1 MEIKIET
8 TQAAEL
14 AVEALLSQSWFPN
27 PGRTTRAYT
36 EGGTIL
42 ILTEHWEQY
51 RVYPDG
57 MIDRIY
63 EARDTTERII
73 LD

>member
-1 MEIKIET
+1 MDIQIKT
-8 TQAAEL
+8 TDQAEKAY
-14 AVEALLSQSWFPN
+14 EALLRQPWFPN

-42 ILTEHWEQY
+42 VLTEHWEQY
-51 RVYPDG
+51 RIHPDG
-57 MIDRIY
+57 LIDRIY
-63 EARDTTERII
+63 EARDSRETII